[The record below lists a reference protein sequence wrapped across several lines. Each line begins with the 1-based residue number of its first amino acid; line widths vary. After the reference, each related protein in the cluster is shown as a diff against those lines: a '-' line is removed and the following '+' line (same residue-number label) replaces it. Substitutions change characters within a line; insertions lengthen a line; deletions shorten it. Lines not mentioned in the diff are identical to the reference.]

1 MNKSSNHQPV
11 NPRTCDLCG
20 LPLRYGTVNAVFS
33 GDTYAFCCNG
43 CRQVFTILMESTDS
57 PNPETFRETDLF
69 RQCRARGII
78 PGSEEEL
85 TAAGSTHA
93 EAAPMPSAAA
103 RDNVLTLKLR
113 VGNMWCSACAW
124 IIDESLKKT
133 PGVVDSTCNF
143 STDRLQVVYDPVK
156 VTSHQIIATIGKLG
170 YRASEP
176 GDSEKTTERRRE
188 FVRFAVSAFLTMNVM
203 MLSFA
208 LYTGF
213 FTDLSPENAAKISWP
228 MFVMAT
234 AVLFYGGYD
243 FYKKAW
249 AGLRNAAFSMETLI
263 IIGAL
268 SAYFFSTYNLFA
280 KSIHLY
286 YDTASMLITLVLLG
300 KTLERRAKG
309 HVLEDLENFFAL
321 MPTKV
326 RICSGDF
333 PGGRYVAIEQLA
345 PGDIFRVS
353 ETDIIPADG
362 HVLSGNGTVEES
374 SLTGEPL
381 PITKKPGDFIRS
393 GARVQQGS
401 FTIKAAKVGN
411 DSTLGQMM
419 QIIEKTLLTKMPIEG
434 KTDVILQW
442 FVPVILLL
450 ATATGMACR
459 FMGLSLETSI
469 LRAVT
474 VMVISCPCA
483 LGVAIP
489 LARVAGISI
498 AGQKGILVRN
508 FIAFEMAGRIT
519 AFVFDKTGTITH
531 GNWTLQEIV
540 AFAPCDEN
548 QGFKLAAGLEQNSD
562 HFIGREIL
570 RQAQKRNIEPAT
582 VNEIQTQEN
591 GVIGRFKGDILKI
604 GSADFLKDTTVKFNK
619 HPGST
624 TTRTAGGLDFTA
636 IGGKRQGREVP
647 QSLRVEPG
655 AKHPVWKTQSDDL
668 QQGSTYSYVYLSIGD
683 RPAAVF
689 VFGDSIRNGA
699 RATVEKLL
707 QRGLRLALVSGDGIE
722 TTRAIAKDVGI
733 QDAYGGQMPNDKVAI
748 VKTLQDQ
755 NHSVAM
761 VGDGINDA
769 PALVQADLSL
779 AVHSGANLG
788 EEVADVTLMRAE
800 PEQLIDF
807 LRFSGAVNKKIS
819 QNLIFTFAYNVIS
832 IPMAMSGLL
841 TPLVAVSAM
850 LLSSISVIGNTL
862 MLVRKHS
869 A

>member
-1 MNKSSNHQPV
+1 MIKRPNPETSSQ
-11 NPRTCDLCG
+11 TCDLCG
-20 LPLRYGTVNAVFS
+20 LPLRYGTVNTVFS
-33 GDTYAFCCNG
+33 GNTYAFCCNG

-57 PNPETFRETDLF
+57 PNPEAFRETDLF
-69 RQCRARGII
+69 RQCRAMGII
-78 PGSEEEL
+78 PGSEQEL
-85 TAAGSTHA
+85 TRADNTHA
-93 EAAPMPSAAA
+93 EAAPLPSAGD
-103 RDNVLTLKLR
+103 RDNVLTLKLL
-113 VGNMWCSACAW
+113 VSNMWCSACAW

-133 PGVVDSTCNF
+133 PGVVDSACNF

-156 VTSHQIIATIGKLG
+156 VTSHQIIESIGKLG
-170 YRASEP
+170 YRTAAP
-176 GDSEKTTERRRE
+176 GESEKTTERRRE

-213 FTDLSPENAAKISWP
+213 FTDLSPENAVKISWP

-234 AVLFYGGYD
+234 AVLIYGGYD

-263 IIGAL
+263 LIGAL

-280 KSIHLY
+280 GSIHLY

-309 HVLEDLENFFAL
+309 KVLEDLENFFAL

-333 PGGRYVAIEQLA
+333 PEGRYVAIEQLA
-345 PGDIFRVS
+345 AGDIFRVN

-362 HVLSGNGTVEES
+362 QVLSGNGAVEES

-381 PITKKPGDFIRS
+381 PITKKPGDVIRS
-393 GARVQQGS
+393 GARIQQGG
-401 FTIKAAKVGN
+401 FKIRAEKVGT

-442 FVPVILLL
+442 FVPVILVL
-450 ATATGMACR
+450 AAATGMLCR

-483 LGVAIP
+483 LGIAIP

-498 AGQKGILVRN
+498 AGKKGILVRN
-508 FIAFEMAGRIT
+508 FTAFEMAGRIT
-519 AFVFDKTGTITH
+519 AFVFDKTGTITL
-531 GNWTLQEIV
+531 GNWTLQKIV
-540 AFAPCDEN
+540 AFAPTDEN
-548 QGFKLAAGLEQNSD
+548 QGLKLAAGLEQNSD

-570 RQAQKRNIEPAT
+570 RQAQKRNIEPASID
-582 VNEIQTQEN
+582 EIQTEEN
-591 GVIGRFKGDILKI
+591 GVIGRFDGDIVKI
-604 GSADFLKDTTVKFNK
+604 GSAGFLKDMTDKFNK
-619 HPGST
+619 LPESVGN
-624 TTRTAGGLDFTA
+624 
-636 IGGKRQGREVP
+636 
-647 QSLRVEPG
+647 
-655 AKHPVWKTQSDDL
+655 
-668 QQGSTYSYVYLSIGD
+668 QQGSAYSYVYMSIAD

-689 VFGDSIRNGA
+689 FFGDSIRNGA
-699 RATVEKLL
+699 RATVEKLH
-707 QRGLRLALVSGDGIE
+707 QQGFELALVSGDGIE
-722 TTRAIAKDVGI
+722 TTRAIAKDLGI
-733 QDAYGGQMPNDKVAI
+733 HDVYGGQMPKDKVAI
-748 VKTLQDQ
+748 VKILQGQ
-755 NHSVAM
+755 NQPVAM

-807 LRFSGAVNKKIS
+807 LNFAGAVNKKIS

-862 MLVRKHS
+862 MLVREHS
-869 A
+869 R

>member
-1 MNKSSNHQPV
+1 MIKHP
-11 NPRTCDLCG
+11 NPETTSQTCELCG

-57 PNPETFRETDLF
+57 PDPETFRETDLF
-69 RQCRARGII
+69 RQCLAKGII
-78 PGSEEEL
+78 PSTEEEL
-85 TAAGSTHA
+85 TGVDNTDA
-93 EAAPMPSAAA
+93 ETAPLPSALG
-103 RDNVLTLKLR
+103 RDNVLTLKLM
-113 VGNMWCSACAW
+113 VSNMWCSACAW
-124 IIDESLKKT
+124 IIDESLKKN
-133 PGVVDSTCNF
+133 PGVVDSACNF

-156 VTSHQIIATIGKLG
+156 VNSHQIIETIGKLG
-170 YRASEP
+170 YRAAEP
-176 GDSEKTTERRRE
+176 GESEKTTERRRE
-188 FVRFAVSAFLTMNVM
+188 FVRFGVSVFLTMNVM

-234 AVLFYGGYD
+234 AVLIYGGYD
-243 FYKKAW
+243 FFKKAW
-249 AGLRNAAFSMETLI
+249 AGLRHAAFSMETLI
-263 IIGAL
+263 ITGAL
-268 SAYFFSTYNLFA
+268 SAYLFSTYNLFA
-280 KSIHLY
+280 GSIHLY

-309 HVLEDLENFFAL
+309 KVLEDLENFFAL

-326 RICSGDF
+326 RICSDGF
-333 PGGRYVAIEQLA
+333 PEGRYVAIEQLA
-345 PGDIFRVS
+345 PGDIFRVG

-362 HVLSGNGTVEES
+362 QILSGKGSVEES

-393 GARVQQGS
+393 GARVQQGY
-401 FTIKAAKVGN
+401 FKIKAAEVGS

-419 QIIEKTLLTKMPIEG
+419 QIVEKTLLTKMPIEG

-442 FVPVILLL
+442 FVPVILVL
-450 ATATGMACR
+450 AAATGMACR

-483 LGVAIP
+483 LGIAIP

-498 AGQKGILVRN
+498 AGKNGILVRN
-508 FIAFEMAGRIT
+508 FTAFEMARRIT

-531 GNWTLQEIV
+531 GNWTLQKMV
-540 AFAPCDEN
+540 AFAPYDEN
-548 QGFKLAAGLEQNSD
+548 QGLKLAAGLEQNSD

-570 RQAQKRNIEPAT
+570 RQAQKRNIEPAALD
-582 VNEIQTQEN
+582 EIRTEEN
-591 GVIGRFKGDILKI
+591 GVIGRLDGEIIKI
-604 GSADFLKDTTVKFNK
+604 GSADFLKDTIVKFK
-619 HPGST
+619 
-624 TTRTAGGLDFTA
+624 
-636 IGGKRQGREVP
+636 KRSE
-647 QSLRVEPG
+647 SN
-655 AKHPVWKTQSDDL
+655 DD
-668 QQGSTYSYVYLSIGD
+668 QQGSAYSYVYMSIAG

-689 VFGDSIRNGA
+689 VFGDRIRNGA
-699 RATVEKLL
+699 GAMVDKLL
-707 QRGLRLALVSGDGIE
+707 QRGFQLALVSGDGIE
-722 TTRAIAKDVGI
+722 TTRAIAKDIGI
-733 QDAYGGQMPNDKVAI
+733 QDAHGGQMPNDKVAI
-748 VKTLQDQ
+748 VKTLQGQ
-755 NHSVAM
+755 NYPVAM

-800 PEQLIDF
+800 PDQLIDF
-807 LRFSGAVNKKIS
+807 LRFSGAVNKKIN
-819 QNLIFTFAYNVIS
+819 QNLTFTFAYNVIS

-862 MLVRKHS
+862 MLVRKH
-869 A
+869 AA

>member
-1 MNKSSNHQPV
+1 
-11 NPRTCDLCG
+11 
-20 LPLRYGTVNAVFS
+20 LRHGTVTAVIS
-33 GDTYAFCCNG
+33 EKSYSFCCNG
-43 CRQVFTILMESTDS
+43 CRQVFTILMASTDS
-57 PNPETFRETDLF
+57 PNPESFRETDLF

-85 TAAGSTHA
+85 GGADSTHA

-103 RDNVLTLKLR
+103 RDNVLKLR
-113 VGNMWCSACAW
+113 LIVSNMWCWACAW

-133 PGVVDSTCNF
+133 PGVIDSTCNF
-143 STDRLQVVYDPVK
+143 STDRLQVIYDPVQ
-156 VTSHQIIATIGKLG
+156 VTSHQIIETIGKLG
-170 YRASEP
+170 YRAAEP
-176 GDSEKTTERRRE
+176 GESEETTERRRG

-234 AVLFYGGYD
+234 AVLI
-243 FYKKAW
+243 
-249 AGLRNAAFSMETLI
+249 LI

-280 KSIHLY
+280 GSIHLY

-309 HVLEDLENFFAL
+309 KVLEALENFFAL

-326 RICSGDF
+326 KICSGDF
-333 PGGRYVAIEQLA
+333 PEGRYGVIEQLA
-345 PGDIFRVS
+345 PGDIFRVI

-362 HVLSGNGTVEES
+362 HVLSGNGSVEES

-401 FTIKAAKVGN
+401 FKIKAAKVGN

-419 QIIEKTLLTKMPIEG
+419 QIIEKTLLTKMPVEG

-442 FVPVILLL
+442 FVPVILVL
-450 ATATGMACR
+450 AAATG
-459 FMGLSLETSI
+459 
-469 LRAVT
+469 VT
-474 VMVISCPCA
+474 MVISCPCA
-483 LGVAIP
+483 LGIAIP

-508 FIAFEMAGRIT
+508 FTAFEMASRIT

-531 GNWTLQEIV
+531 GNWILQEIV
-540 AFAPCDEN
+540 AFAPFDEN
-548 QGFKLAAGLEQNSD
+548 QGLKLAAGLEKNSD

-582 VNEIQTQEN
+582 VDEIRTQGN
-591 GVIGRFKGDILKI
+591 GVIGRFNGDVAKI

-619 HPGST
+619 RFESN
-624 TTRTAGGLDFTA
+624 
-636 IGGKRQGREVP
+636 E
-647 QSLRVEPG
+647 
-655 AKHPVWKTQSDDL
+655 L
-668 QQGSTYSYVYLSIGD
+668 QQESAYSHVYMSIAD

-689 VFGDSIRNGA
+689 IFGDRIRNGA
-699 RATVEKLL
+699 RETVEKLL
-707 QRGLRLALVSGDGIE
+707 QRGFQLALVSGDGIE
-722 TTRAIAKDVGI
+722 TTRAIARDVGI
-733 QDAYGGQMPNDKVAI
+733 HYAYGGQMPQDKVAI
-748 VKTLQDQ
+748 VKTLQGQ
-755 NHSVAM
+755 NHPVAM

-807 LRFSGAVNKKIS
+807 LRFAGAVNKKIS
-819 QNLIFTFAYNVIS
+819 RNLIFTFAYNVIS

-862 MLVRKHS
+862 MLVRS
-869 A
+869 EDRSQMTDDR

>member
-1 MNKSSNHQPV
+1 MNKNSTHQPGD
-11 NPRTCDLCG
+11 PRTCDLCG
-20 LPLRYGTVNAVFS
+20 LPLRYGTVNTVFS

-57 PNPETFRETDLF
+57 PNPEAFRETDLF

-85 TAAGSTHA
+85 TGADNTRA
-93 EAAPMPSAAA
+93 EAAPLPSAVD
-103 RDNVLTLKLR
+103 RDNVLTLKLL
-113 VGNMWCSACAW
+113 VSNMWCSACAW

-133 PGVVDSTCNF
+133 PGVVDSACNF

-156 VTSHQIIATIGKLG
+156 VTSDQIIESIGQLG
-170 YRASEP
+170 YRAAAP
-176 GDSEKTTERRRE
+176 GESEKTAGRRRE

-213 FTDLSPENAAKISWP
+213 FTDLAPENAAKISWP

-234 AVLFYGGYD
+234 AVLIYGGYD

-263 IIGAL
+263 ITGAL
-268 SAYFFSTYNLFA
+268 SAYFFSTYNLFTG
-280 KSIHLY
+280 SIHLY

-300 KTLERRAKG
+300 KTLERRAKRK
-309 HVLEDLENFFAL
+309 VLEDLDNFFAL

-333 PGGRYVAIEQLA
+333 PEGRYVAIEQLA
-345 PGDIFRVS
+345 AGDIFRVN

-362 HVLSGNGTVEES
+362 QVLSGNGAVEES

-381 PITKKPGDFIRS
+381 PITKKPGDVIRS
-393 GARVQQGS
+393 GARVQQGG
-401 FTIKAAKVGN
+401 FKIRAEKVGN

-442 FVPVILLL
+442 FVPVILVL
-450 ATATGMACR
+450 AAATGMLCR

-483 LGVAIP
+483 LGIAIP

-498 AGQKGILVRN
+498 AGKKGILVRN
-508 FIAFEMAGRIT
+508 FTAFEMAGRIT

-531 GNWTLQEIV
+531 GNWTLQKIV
-540 AFAPCDEN
+540 AFAPNNEN
-548 QGFKLAAGLEQNSD
+548 QGLKLAAGLEQNSD

-582 VNEIQTQEN
+582 IDEIQTEEN
-591 GVIGRFKGDILKI
+591 GVIGRFDGDIVKI
-604 GSADFLKDTTVKFNK
+604 GSADFLKDATVKFNK
-619 HPGST
+619 LPESDGNQHGS
-624 TTRTAGGLDFTA
+624 A
-636 IGGKRQGREVP
+636 
-647 QSLRVEPG
+647 
-655 AKHPVWKTQSDDL
+655 
-668 QQGSTYSYVYLSIGD
+668 YSYVYMSIAD

-689 VFGDSIRNGA
+689 VFGDRIRNGA
-699 RATVEKLL
+699 GATVEKLH
-707 QRGLRLALVSGDGIE
+707 QQGFRLALVSGDGIE
-722 TTRAIAKDVGI
+722 TTRAIAKDLGI
-733 QDAYGGQMPNDKVAI
+733 HDVYGGQMPRDKVAI
-748 VKTLQDQ
+748 VKTLQGQ
-755 NHSVAM
+755 NQRVAM

-807 LRFSGAVNKKIS
+807 FRFADAVHTKIN

-832 IPMAMSGLL
+832 IPMAMGGLL

-869 A
+869 R

>member
-1 MNKSSNHQPV
+1 
-11 NPRTCDLCG
+11 
-20 LPLRYGTVNAVFS
+20 
-33 GDTYAFCCNG
+33 
-43 CRQVFTILMESTDS
+43 MESTDS
-57 PNPETFRETDLF
+57 PNPEAFRETDLF

-78 PGSEEEL
+78 PGSEEEM
-85 TAAGSTHA
+85 TEADNTYA
-93 EAAPMPSAAA
+93 EAAALPSTID

-113 VGNMWCSACAW
+113 VSNMWCSACAW
-124 IIDESLKKT
+124 IIDESLKKA

-156 VTSHQIIATIGKLG
+156 VTSHQIIDTIGKLG
-170 YRASEP
+170 YRAAAP
-176 GDSEKTTERRRE
+176 GESEKTTERRRE
-188 FVRFAVSAFLTMNVM
+188 FVRFVVSAFLTMNIM

-228 MFVMAT
+228 IFVMAS
-234 AVLFYGGYD
+234 AVLIYGGYD

-268 SAYFFSTYNLFA
+268 SAYFFSTYNLFTG
-280 KSIHLY
+280 SIHLY
-286 YDTASMLITLVLLG
+286 YDTASILITLVLLG

-309 HVLEDLENFFAL
+309 KVLEDLENFFGL

-333 PGGRYVAIEQLA
+333 PEGRYAAIQQLA
-345 PGDIFRVS
+345 AGDIFRVS

-362 HVLSGNGTVEES
+362 QILSGNGSVEES

-381 PITKKPGDFIRS
+381 PVTKKPGNVIRS
-393 GARVQQGS
+393 GARVQQGG
-401 FTIKAAKVGN
+401 FKIKAEKVGN

-442 FVPVILLL
+442 FVPVILVL
-450 ATATGMACR
+450 AAATGMVCR

-483 LGVAIP
+483 LGIAIP

-498 AGQKGILVRN
+498 AGKRGILVRN
-508 FIAFEMAGRIT
+508 FTAFEMAGRIT

-531 GNWTLQEIV
+531 GNWTLQKIV
-540 AFAPCDEN
+540 AFAPYDEN
-548 QGFKLAAGLEQNSD
+548 LGLKLAAGLEQNSD

-570 RQAQKRNIEPAT
+570 RQAQKRDIEPAT
-582 VNEIQTQEN
+582 IEGIQTEEN
-591 GVIGRFKGDILKI
+591 GVIGRLDGDILKI
-604 GSADFLKDTTVKFNK
+604 GSADFLKDTMVKFDK
-619 HPGST
+619 LP
-624 TTRTAGGLDFTA
+624 
-636 IGGKRQGREVP
+636 E
-647 QSLRVEPG
+647 
-655 AKHPVWKTQSDDL
+655 SDDD
-668 QQGSTYSYVYLSIGD
+668 QQGAAYSYVYMSIAEQ
-683 RPAAVF
+683 PAAIF
-689 VFGDSIRNGA
+689 VFGDRIRHGA
-699 RATVEKLL
+699 GATVDKLL
-707 QRGLRLALVSGDGIE
+707 RRGLQLALVSGDGVE
-722 TTRAIAKDVGI
+722 TTRAIAEEVGI
-733 QDAYGGQMPNDKVAI
+733 HDAYGGQMPNDKVAV
-748 VKTLQDQ
+748 VKTLQGQ
-755 NHSVAM
+755 NYPVAM

-807 LRFSGAVNKKIS
+807 LIFAGAVNKKIS

-869 A
+869 P

>member
-1 MNKSSNHQPV
+1 MIKRPNPETSSQ
-11 NPRTCDLCG
+11 TCDLCG
-20 LPLRYGTVNAVFS
+20 LPLRYGTVNTVFS
-33 GDTYAFCCNG
+33 GNTYAFCCNG

-57 PNPETFRETDLF
+57 PNPEAFRETDLF
-69 RQCRARGII
+69 RQCRAMGII
-78 PGSEEEL
+78 PGSEQEL
-85 TAAGSTHA
+85 TRADNTHA
-93 EAAPMPSAAA
+93 EAAPLPSAGD
-103 RDNVLTLKLR
+103 RDNVLTLKLL
-113 VGNMWCSACAW
+113 VSNMWCSACAW

-133 PGVVDSTCNF
+133 PGVVDSACNF

-156 VTSHQIIATIGKLG
+156 VTSHQIIESIGKLG
-170 YRASEP
+170 YRTAAP
-176 GDSEKTTERRRE
+176 GESEKTTERRRE

-234 AVLFYGGYD
+234 AVLIYGGYD

-263 IIGAL
+263 LIGAL

-280 KSIHLY
+280 GSIHLY

-309 HVLEDLENFFAL
+309 KVLEDLENFFAL

-333 PGGRYVAIEQLA
+333 PEGRYVAIEQLA
-345 PGDIFRVS
+345 AGDIFRVN

-362 HVLSGNGTVEES
+362 QVLSGNGAVEES

-381 PITKKPGDFIRS
+381 PITKKPGDVIRS
-393 GARVQQGS
+393 GARIQQGG
-401 FTIKAAKVGN
+401 FKIRAEKVGT

-442 FVPVILLL
+442 FVPVILVL
-450 ATATGMACR
+450 AAATGMLCR

-483 LGVAIP
+483 LGIAIP

-498 AGQKGILVRN
+498 AGKKGILVRN
-508 FIAFEMAGRIT
+508 FTAFEMAGRIT
-519 AFVFDKTGTITH
+519 AFVFDKTGTITL
-531 GNWTLQEIV
+531 GNWTLQKIV
-540 AFAPCDEN
+540 AFAPTDEN
-548 QGFKLAAGLEQNSD
+548 QGLKLAAGLEQNSD

-570 RQAQKRNIEPAT
+570 RQAQKRNIEPASID
-582 VNEIQTQEN
+582 EIQTEEN
-591 GVIGRFKGDILKI
+591 GVIGRFDGDIVKI
-604 GSADFLKDTTVKFNK
+604 GSAGFLKDITDKFNK
-619 HPGST
+619 LPESVGN
-624 TTRTAGGLDFTA
+624 
-636 IGGKRQGREVP
+636 
-647 QSLRVEPG
+647 
-655 AKHPVWKTQSDDL
+655 
-668 QQGSTYSYVYLSIGD
+668 QQGSAYSYVYMSIAD

-689 VFGDSIRNGA
+689 VFGDRIRNGA
-699 RATVEKLL
+699 RATVEKLH
-707 QRGLRLALVSGDGIE
+707 QQGFGMALVSGDGIE
-722 TTRAIAKDVGI
+722 TTRAIAKDLGI
-733 QDAYGGQMPNDKVAI
+733 HDAYGGQMPTDKVAI
-748 VKTLQDQ
+748 VKTLQGQ

-807 LRFSGAVNKKIS
+807 FRFAGAVNKKIS

-862 MLVRKHS
+862 MLVREHS
-869 A
+869 R

>member
-1 MNKSSNHQPV
+1 
-11 NPRTCDLCG
+11 
-20 LPLRYGTVNAVFS
+20 S
-33 GDTYAFCCNG
+33 GETYAFCCNG

-57 PNPETFRETDLF
+57 PNPEAFRETDLF
-69 RQCRARGII
+69 KQCRAKGII

-85 TAAGSTHA
+85 PGA
-93 EAAPMPSAAA
+93 ETSPLTSVVEQ
-103 RDNVLTLKLR
+103 NNLLTLKLR
-113 VGNMWCSACAW
+113 VSNMWCSACAW
-124 IIDESLKKT
+124 VIDESLKRT
-133 PGVVDSTCNF
+133 PGIVDSACNF

-156 VTSHQIIATIGKLG
+156 VTSHEIIKTIGKLG
-170 YRASEP
+170 YRAGEP
-176 GDSEKTTERRRE
+176 GESEKISVRRRE
-188 FVRFAVSAFLTMNVM
+188 FVRFVISAFLTMNIM

-213 FTDLSPENAAKISWP
+213 FTELSPENVSKLSWP
-228 MFVMAT
+228 MFIMAT
-234 AVLFYGGYD
+234 AVLIYGGHD

-249 AGLRNAAFSMETLI
+249 AGLRNAAFGMETLI

-268 SAYFFSTYNLFA
+268 SAYFFSTYNLFEG
-280 KSIHLY
+280 SIHLY
-286 YDTASMLITLVLLG
+286 FDTAAMLITLVLLG

-309 HVLEDLENFFAL
+309 KVLEDLENFFAL

-326 RICSGDF
+326 RICSGNF
-333 PGGRYVAIEQLA
+333 PEGRYVAIEQLA
-345 PGDIFRVS
+345 AGDIFRVS

-362 HVLSGNGTVEES
+362 QIQSGNGSVDES

-393 GARVQQGS
+393 GVRVQQGH
-401 FTIKAAKVGN
+401 FKIMAEKVGN

-442 FVPVILLL
+442 FVPAILVL
-450 ATATGMACR
+450 AVATGMVCR
-459 FMGLSLETSI
+459 LLGLSLETSI
-469 LRAVT
+469 LRSVT

-483 LGVAIP
+483 LGIAIP

-498 AGQKGILVRN
+498 AGKMGILVRN
-508 FIAFEMAGRIT
+508 FTAFETAGRIT
-519 AFVFDKTGTITH
+519 AFVFDKTGTITD
-531 GNWTLQEIV
+531 GNWTLQKIV
-540 AFAPCDEN
+540 PFAPYDEN
-548 QGFKLAAGLEQNSD
+548 QGLKLAAGLEQNSD

-570 RQAQKRNIEPAT
+570 RQAQQRNIKPAAVDSIET
-582 VNEIQTQEN
+582 AEN
-591 GVIGRFKGDILKI
+591 GIIGRFDGDILKI
-604 GSADFLKDTTVKFNK
+604 GSADFLNNTKVKFDK
-619 HPGST
+619 YPETGD
-624 TTRTAGGLDFTA
+624 G
-636 IGGKRQGREVP
+636 
-647 QSLRVEPG
+647 
-655 AKHPVWKTQSDDL
+655 
-668 QQGSTYSYVYLSIGD
+668 QQESANSYVYMSISD

-689 VFGDSIRNGA
+689 VFGDRIRNGA
-699 RATVEKLL
+699 DATVKKLL
-707 QRGLRLALVSGDGIE
+707 QQGFQLALVSGDGIG
-722 TTRAIAKDVGI
+722 TTRAIAKEIGI
-733 QDAYGGQMPNDKVAI
+733 QDAYGGQMPEDKVAVI
-748 VKTLQDQ
+748 KTLQGR
-755 NHSVAM
+755 NHPVAM

-800 PEQLIDF
+800 PKQLIDF
-807 LRFSGAVNKKIS
+807 LIFAGAVNKKIS

-862 MLVRKHS
+862 RLVRQHS
-869 A
+869 Q

>member
-1 MNKSSNHQPV
+1 
-11 NPRTCDLCG
+11 
-20 LPLRYGTVNAVFS
+20 
-33 GDTYAFCCNG
+33 
-43 CRQVFTILMESTDS
+43 MESTDS
-57 PNPETFRETDLF
+57 PNPKTFRETDLY
-69 RQCRARGII
+69 RQCRAKGII

-85 TAAGSTHA
+85 TGADSTHA
-93 EAAPMPSAAA
+93 EAAPMPSAVAQ
-103 RDNVLTLKLR
+103 DNVLTLKLMIS
-113 VGNMWCSACAW
+113 NMWCSACAW
-124 IIDESLKKT
+124 IIEESLKKT

-143 STDRLQVVYDPVK
+143 STDRLQVVYNPVK
-156 VTSHQIIATIGKLG
+156 VTSHQIIETIGKLG
-170 YRASEP
+170 YRAAAP
-176 GDSEKTTERRRE
+176 GESEKTTERRRE

-213 FTDLSPENAAKISWP
+213 FTALSPENAAKISWP
-228 MFVMAT
+228 MFVMTT
-234 AVLFYGGYD
+234 AVLIYGGYD

-268 SAYFFSTYNLFA
+268 SAYFFSTYNLFTG
-280 KSIHLY
+280 SIHLY

-309 HVLEDLENFFAL
+309 KVLENLENFFAL

-333 PGGRYVAIEQLA
+333 PEGRYVAVEQLA

-362 HVLSGNGTVEES
+362 QILSGKGTVEES

-381 PITKKPGDFIRS
+381 PITKKPNDFIRS
-393 GARVQQGS
+393 GVRVQQGS
-401 FTIKAAKVGN
+401 FKIKAEKVGN

-419 QIIEKTLLTKMPIEG
+419 QIIEKTLQTKMPIEG

-442 FVPVILLL
+442 FVPVILVL
-450 ATATGMACR
+450 AASTGMACR
-459 FMGLSLETSI
+459 LMGLSLETSI

-483 LGVAIP
+483 LGIAIP

-498 AGQKGILVRN
+498 AGKKGILVRN
-508 FIAFEMAGRIT
+508 FTAFEMARRIT
-519 AFVFDKTGTITH
+519 AFIFDKTGTITH
-531 GNWTLQEIV
+531 GNWTLQKIV
-540 AFAPCDEN
+540 AFAPYDEN
-548 QGFKLAAGLEQNSD
+548 QGLKLAAGLEKNSD

-582 VNEIQTQEN
+582 LDEIRTEEN
-591 GVIGRFKGDILKI
+591 GVIGRFNGDILKI
-604 GSADFLKDTTVKFNK
+604 GSANFLKGMKEKFDK
-619 HPGST
+619 FPETGE
-624 TTRTAGGLDFTA
+624 D
-636 IGGKRQGREVP
+636 
-647 QSLRVEPG
+647 
-655 AKHPVWKTQSDDL
+655 
-668 QQGSTYSYVYLSIGD
+668 QQGSPNSYVYMSIAD
-683 RPAAVF
+683 QPAAVF
-689 VFGDSIRNGA
+689 VFGDNIRKGA

-707 QRGLRLALVSGDGIE
+707 QRGFRLALVSGDGIE
-722 TTRAIAKDVGI
+722 TTRAIAKNVGI
-733 QDAYGGQMPNDKVAI
+733 HDAYGNQMPNDKIAT
-748 VKTLQDQ
+748 VKSLQDQ
-755 NHSVAM
+755 NHPVAM

-807 LRFSGAVNKKIS
+807 LIFAGAVNKKIS

-862 MLVRKHS
+862 MLVRRHS
-869 A
+869 P